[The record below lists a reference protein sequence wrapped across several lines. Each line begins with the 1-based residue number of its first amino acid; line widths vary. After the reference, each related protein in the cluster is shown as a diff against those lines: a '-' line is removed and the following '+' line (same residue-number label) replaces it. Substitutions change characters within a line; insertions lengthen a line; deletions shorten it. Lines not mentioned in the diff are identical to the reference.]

1 MVNIE
6 VSAVSIEVSAVSIEV
21 SAPSQIGVAQ
31 TSDAAREVRIV
42 GTIVDWI
49 RVDAGLSSWY
59 NYLQQFSDSRFSAS
73 PILHISVCSLLSP
86 KKEKK

>member
-1 MVNIE
+1 VVNIE
-6 VSAVSIEVSAVSIEV
+6 VSAVSIEA

-31 TSDAAREVRIV
+31 TSDAVGEVRIV

-49 RVDAGLSSWY
+49 GVDAGLRSWY
-59 NYLQQFSDSRFSAS
+59 NYLQQFSDTRFSAS
-73 PILHISVCSLLSP
+73 HILHISVRSLLSP